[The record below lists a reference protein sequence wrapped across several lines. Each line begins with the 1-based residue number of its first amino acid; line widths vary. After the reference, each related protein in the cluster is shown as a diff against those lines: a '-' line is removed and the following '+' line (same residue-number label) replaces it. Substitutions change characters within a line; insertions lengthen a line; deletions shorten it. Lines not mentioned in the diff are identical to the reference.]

1 MKQLSWRRFVFIP
14 MYLCI
19 ALSRSVLPQVLD
31 DHNISPE
38 VIQIKETTIQGSQL
52 SERDLQTSRNIS
64 IQGNDFVLDGNPF
77 RIMSGSLHYFRL
89 PSEYWRD
96 RLRKLRAAGLNTVS
110 TYVEWSSHEPEEGLY
125 KFDGDN
131 DIVRFIQIA
140 AEEELYVLL
149 RPGPYICAER
159 DLGGLPYWL
168 LSKYPKIRLRTTDKN
183 FISETEKWMTKLFSQ
198 LKPLLYKNGG
208 PIIMVQVEN
217 EYGSYGSSKAY
228 MKQVRDIIKQHVDDN
243 ALLYTTDG
251 PYHSYFYDG
260 SVPGTLT
267 TIDFGPT
274 ASKAVDMFKELRAFM
289 PEGPLMNSE
298 YYPGWLTHWSE
309 DLQKVTTE
317 RVVATLK
324 DMLDNKIHFNI
335 YMFFGGTNFEFTAG
349 ANYASNYQPDITSYD
364 YDAPLSEAGDPTPKY
379 DAIRNTL
386 AKYDLVP
393 ENIPAPVPSKK
404 GAYGQITL
412 SPKINLLSTDGR
424 SKLGKKYNDVNG
436 PNLPT
441 FEELRQRSGL
451 VLYETTLNETDG
463 ILSITAP
470 RDWIYVFVD
479 NKYQGVINRMQKLFN
494 LSIKAKEG
502 STLSL
507 LVENQ
512 GRINY
517 GNRLHDFKGILS
529 PVTLDS
535 KKGYIRSGNLE
546 GRWTVTGYGLDTNNN
561 IELGSNNI
569 VGQGRSS
576 MGPTLYEGILV
587 LPQGQPLDTFVDPT
601 GWGKG
606 YIFVNG
612 HNLGRYWPKVG
623 PQVTLYIPGVWL
635 RPAPAQNSIKILE
648 QMEDLSC
655 EVGPPCCL
663 VLADGSVFQG
673 RSFGAQ
679 VPVEGEVVFQTG
691 MVGYPE
697 SLTDPSYHAQILVLT
712 YPLIGNYGIP
722 DENEYDEH
730 GLPRWFESKRIW
742 ATGLIVGQVST
753 HASHW
758 RARKSLGKWLA
769 QNGVPGLCEID
780 TRALTYRLREGV
792 TLGRIIQSVSP
803 IGTLPPLQDPN
814 ERNLVAEVS
823 VKEKQIFNPSGSFT
837 ILAIDCGLKYNQ
849 VRCLIKR
856 NAKVV
861 LVPWNYKFDP
871 KEYDGLF
878 ISNGPGDPEVCK
890 EVVDNLREVIKNEHT
905 VKPVFGICLGHQLL
919 ATAAGCKTYKTR
931 YGNRGHN
938 LPCTHAG
945 TGRCFMTSQNHGF
958 AVDTNSLPQNWKI
971 LFTNENDKTNEGI
984 IHNSLPYFSVQF
996 HPEHTAGPTDL
1007 ECLFDIFVETVKSYK
1022 INTKC
1027 VVNDMICEKLKYTPS
1042 LYERPKKVLILGSG
1056 GLSIG
1061 QAGEFDYSGSQGVKA
1076 MQEEKIQTVLINPN
1090 IATVQTSK
1098 GLADKV
1104 YFLPITPEYVEQV
1117 IKAERPTGILLTF
1130 GGQTA
1135 LNCGVELQKSKVFE
1149 KYNVRV
1155 LGTPI
1160 QSIVDTEDR
1169 KIFAEKINAI
1179 GEKVAPSAAVSSVEE
1194 ALVAANQIG
1203 YPVMARSAFS
1213 LGGLG
1218 SGFANNEEELRILAH
1233 QALSYSEQLIID
1245 KSLKGWKEVEYEVVR
1260 DAYDNCITV
1269 CNMENVDPLG
1279 IHTGESIVIAPSQT
1293 LSNREYYLLRNTAI
1307 KVIRHF
1313 GIVGECNI
1321 QYALNPNSEEFYIIE
1336 VNARLSRSSAL
1347 ASKATG
1353 YPLAYVAAKL
1363 ALGISLPTIKN
1374 SVTGVTTACFEPSLD
1389 YCVVKIPRW
1398 DLAKFNRVSTKIGS
1412 SMKSVGEVMAIGRN
1426 FEEAFQKALRM
1437 VDENVNGFDPYIKK
1451 VNENELREPTD
1462 KRMFVLAAALKENYS
1477 VEKLYDLTKI
1487 DRWFLEKLKNI
1498 IDYYKILESIDS
1510 GSITF
1515 EILKSAKQI
1524 GFSDKQI
1531 AAAIKSTELAV
1542 RKLREEFKITPFVK
1556 QIDTVAAE
1564 WPATTNYLYLT
1575 YNGSTHDL
1583 NFTGD
1588 FIIVLGSGV
1597 YRIGSSVEFDWCAVG
1612 CLRELKNQG
1621 KKTIMVNYNPETVS
1635 TDYDM
1640 SDRLYFE
1647 EISFEVVMDIYNLEK
1662 PHGVILCMGGQLPN
1676 NIAMDLH
1683 RQQAKIL
1690 GTSPDMIDNAENR
1703 FKFSRMLDRKGIIQ
1717 PKWKELTNLDS
1728 AIKFCEEVGYP
1739 CLVRPS
1745 YVLSGA
1751 AMNVAYSNQELEA
1764 YLKSASQLNKD
1775 HPVVIS
1781 KYILDAKEIDVDVV
1795 AADGVLLCIA
1805 VSEHIENA
1813 GVHSGDATLVTPPQ
1827 DINNETLDK
1836 INEIAKIIAETLDV
1850 TGPFNMQLIAKDN
1863 ELKVIECNVRVSRS
1877 FPFVSKT
1884 LDHDFVA
1891 MATKVILGVPVE
1903 PVSVM
1908 GGCGKVGVKVPQFSF
1923 SRLSGADV
1931 TLGVEMAST
1940 GEVACF
1946 GENRYEAYL
1955 KSLMS
1960 TGFRIPKKAILLS
1973 IGTFKHKIELL
1984 PSVRSL
1990 KKLGYKLYASMG
2002 TGDFYNEHGIEIESV
2017 QWTFD
2022 HIGDPEDVRSD
2033 GELMHLADFM
2043 ARKELD
2049 LVINLPMRGGARRVS
2064 SFSTHGYRTRRL
2076 AVDYAVPLVT
2086 DVKCAKLLVKAMLQ
2100 CGGAP
2105 QMKTHTDCMTS
2116 RNIIK
2121 LPGFIDVHVH
2131 VREPGATYKEDFD
2144 SCTAAALAGG
2154 VTMICAMP
2162 NTNPPLIDRSSYD
2175 YVSTLA
2181 RVSARC
2187 DFALFVGAS
2196 TTNCDTAA
2204 ELAPQAAALKMYLN
2218 ETFTTLKLNDMT
2230 IWQRHLQNWPKKMPI
2245 CAHAEREKTGAII
2258 LMASLLDR
2266 PIHICHVAR
2275 KEEILIIKSAKE
2287 RGLKVTCEVCPHH
2300 LFLST
2305 ADIER
2310 IGNGRA
2316 EVRPVLCSPE
2326 DQAELWK
2333 NMDIIDVFAT
2343 DHAPHS
2349 VEEKNSDKPL
2359 PGYPGLETVLPLLLN
2374 AVHEGRLT
2382 IDDIINKFHKNPRKI
2397 FNLPE
2402 QINTYVEVDMDYEW
2416 TIPDALEF
2424 SKSKWTPF
2432 AGMRVCGAI
2441 HRVTLRGEIAYVEGQ
2456 ILVPPG
2462 FGQNVREWPV
2472 PKKQTLPAFA
2482 FEKFDK
2488 ESSRPNS
2495 ALDIHNS
2502 LEFTKFHDM
2511 DIDQGEPN
2519 KPDGQNKLNVHFH
2532 EVPGLRSI
2540 SPLPPQTHTIR
2551 QRCDSSSQST
2561 GPQRQ
2566 RSDLFGKSILTVDT
2580 FGKETLNDIFNLAQ
2594 FMKTC
2599 VSKGRVLDDI
2609 LRGKVMASIF
2619 YEVSTR
2625 TSCSF
2630 AAAMQRLGG
2639 SVIHTDATSSSA
2651 KKGETLED
2659 SVTVMASYSDVVV
2672 LRHPEPGAV
2681 TRASRHSRKPVINA
2695 GDGIGEHPTQALLDV
2710 FTIREEI
2717 GTVNGLTITMVGDL
2731 KNGRTVHSL
2740 ARLLSLYQVQLQ
2752 YVSPPGLGMPKH
2764 IMEYVSYKGISQK
2777 VYERLE
2783 DVLGDTHVLY
2793 MTRIQRERFASQE
2806 EYEKMRGLLV
2816 VTPQLMTRA
2825 RRRMIVMHPLP
2836 RVDEISPEFDS
2847 DPRAAYFRQA
2857 EYGMYVRMALLAMVA
2872 GVNPLT

>member
-1 MKQLSWRRFVFIP
+1 MGKCMIIATF
-14 MYLCI
+14 LCATVSSI
-19 ALSRSVLPQVLD
+19 VYCHDSAS
-31 DHNISPE
+31 SPDPV
-38 VIQIKETTIQGSQL
+38 VIQLKELSQGN
-52 SERDLQTSRNIS
+52 DLAEKELKPKRNIS
-64 IQGNDFVLDGNPF
+64 IVGNDFNLDGAPF
-77 RIMSGSLHYFRL
+77 RVMSGSLHYFRL
-89 PSEYWRD
+89 PHQYWRD
-96 RLRKLRAAGLNTVS
+96 RLRKIKAAGLNSVS
-110 TYVEWSSHEPEEGLY
+110 TYVEWSSHEPEEGVES
-125 KFDGDN
+125 FADDN
-131 DIVRFIQIA
+131 DLVKFINI
-140 AEEELYVLL
+140 AEEEGLYVLL

-159 DLGGLPYWL
+159 DLGGFPYWL
-168 LSKYPKIRLRTTDKN
+168 LGKYPNIKLRTTNKD
-183 FISETEKWMTKLFSQ
+183 FIDESKRWFTKLFA
-198 LKPLLYKNGG
+198 LIKPLLFGNGG
-208 PIIMVQVEN
+208 PIILVQVEN
-217 EYGSYGSSKAY
+217 EYGSYGADKKY
-228 MKQVRDIIKQHVDDN
+228 MEQMRDIISGHVGTD

-251 PYHSYFYDG
+251 SYRSYFFDG
-260 SVPGTLT
+260 SVPGALT

-274 ASKAVDMFKELRAFM
+274 SKSVMKTFSDLRNFM
-289 PEGPLMNSE
+289 PTGPLMNSE
-298 YYPGWLTHWSE
+298 YYPGWLTHW
-309 DLQKVTTE
+309 TE
-317 RVVATLK
+317 KIQQVPTDPVVGTLR
-324 DMLDNKIHFNI
+324 DMLRNSINFNF
-335 YMFFGGTNFEFTAG
+335 YMFFGGTNFGFTSG
-349 ANYASNYQPDITSYD
+349 ANYGSFYQPDITSYD
-364 YDAPLSEAGDPTPKY
+364 YDAPLTEAGDPTHKY
-379 DAIRNTL
+379 YAIRNTIAEFNPDVNNMTL
-386 AKYDLVP
+386 
-393 ENIPAPVPSKK
+393 PVMTNK
-404 GAYGQITL
+404 GAYGDVKL
-412 SPKINLLSTDGR
+412 EPLVSLLSDKGR
-424 SKLGKKYNDVNG
+424 KYLGKKYADVTG
-436 PNLPT
+436 SKLPT
-441 FEELRQRSGL
+441 FEELRQFSGMI
-451 VLYETTLNETDG
+451 LYETIINDENG
-463 ILSITAP
+463 ILEIKKP
-470 RDWIYVFVD
+470 RDWIFIYV
-479 NKYQGVINRMQKLFN
+479 NNTLQGVINRMHKMYTLN
-494 LSIKAKEG
+494 IKSTPG
-502 STLSL
+502 SVLSL

-517 GNRLHDFKGILS
+517 GNRLHDFKGILGT
-529 PVTLDS
+529 VLLNNKTLD
-535 KKGYIRSGNLE
+535 GN
-546 GRWTVTGYGLDTNNN
+546 WSVTGYPLDKSGYQ
-561 IELGSNNI
+561 EI
-569 VGQGRSS
+569 VPRANEEIFERKSKLD
-576 MGPTLYEGILV
+576 GPTLFTGAFV
-587 LPQGQPLDTFVDPT
+587 LPAGQKPLDSFIDTT

-606 YIFVNG
+606 YIYVNQ
-612 HNLGRYWPKVG
+612 HHLGRYWPQVG
-623 PQVTLYIPGVWL
+623 PQITLYIPGVWL
-635 RPAPAQNSIKILE
+635 KPAPEQNIIE
-648 QMEDLSC
+648 ITMEDKNDLSC

-663 VLADGSVFQG
+663 VLSDGSIFQG

-679 VPVEGEVVFQTG
+679 VPVEGEVG
-691 MVGYPE
+691 
-697 SLTDPSYHAQILVLT
+697 A
-712 YPLIGNYGIP
+712 
-722 DENEYDEH
+722 
-730 GLPRWFESKRIW
+730 PRIYNP
-742 ATGLIVGQVST
+742 
-753 HASHW
+753 
-758 RARKSLGKWLA
+758 
-769 QNGVPGLCEID
+769 NGEI
-780 TRALTYRLREGV
+780 
-792 TLGRIIQSVSP
+792 
-803 IGTLPPLQDPN
+803 
-814 ERNLVAEVS
+814 
-823 VKEKQIFNPSGSFT
+823 T
-837 ILAIDCGLKYNQ
+837 IMAVDCGLKYNQ
-849 VRCLIKR
+849 IRCLIKR

-861 LVPWNYKFDP
+861 LVPWNYDLDASS
-871 KEYDGLF
+871 YDGLF

-890 EVVDNLREVIKNEHT
+890 ATVENLRLRIKDQKNI
-905 VKPVFGICLGHQLL
+905 KPIFGICLGHQLL
-919 ATAAGCKTYKTR
+919 ATAAGCKTYKTS

-938 LPCTHAG
+938 LPCTHNG

-958 AVDTNSLPQNWKI
+958 AVDAETLPDNWDI

-984 IHNSLPYFSVQF
+984 CHKLYPFFSVQF

-1007 ECLFDIFVETVKSYK
+1007 ECLFDVFIDLVKLYK
-1022 INTKC
+1022 NKKQGI
-1027 VVNDMICEKLKYTPS
+1027 VNEMITEKIKFTPK
-1042 LYERPKKVLILGSG
+1042 LQERPKKVLILGSG

-1117 IKAERPTGILLTF
+1117 IKAERPTGVLLTF

-1135 LNCGVELQKSKVFE
+1135 LNCGVELEKSNIFN
-1149 KYNVRV
+1149 KYNVSV

-1169 KIFAEKINAI
+1169 KIFAEKVNAI

-1194 ALVAANQIG
+1194 ALTAAMKIG

-1218 SGFANNEEELRILAH
+1218 SGFANNEEELKILAH
-1233 QALSYSEQLIID
+1233 QALSHSEQLIID

-1279 IHTGESIVIAPSQT
+1279 IHTGESIVVAPSQT
-1293 LSNREYYLLRNTAI
+1293 LSNREYYMLRNTAL

-1363 ALGISLPTIKN
+1363 ALGIPLPEIKN

-1412 SMKSVGEVMAIGRN
+1412 SMKSVGEVMAIGRS

-1437 VDENVNGFDPYIKK
+1437 VDENVNGFDPYILK
-1451 VNENELREPTD
+1451 VNDNDLREPTD
-1462 KRMFVLAAALKENYS
+1462 KRMFILAAALKAGYS
-1477 VEKLYDLTKI
+1477 VEKLYGLTKI
-1487 DRWFLEKLKNI
+1487 DHWFLNKMKNI
-1498 IDYYKILESIDS
+1498 IDYYEILESIK
-1510 GSITF
+1510 GPITSNS
-1515 EILKSAKQI
+1515 LKKAKQI

-1531 AAAIKSTELAV
+1531 AAAIKITELAV
-1542 RKLREEFKITPFVK
+1542 RKLREEYKITPFVK
-1556 QIDTVAAE
+1556 KIDTVAAE
-1564 WPATTNYLYLT
+1564 WPASTNYLYLT
-1575 YNGSTHDL
+1575 YNGCIHDL
-1583 NFTGD
+1583 EFPGE
-1588 FIIVLGSGV
+1588 FIMVLGSGV

-1612 CLRELKNQG
+1612 CLRELKNQNR
-1621 KKTIMVNYNPETVS
+1621 KTIMINYNPETVS

-1647 EISFEVVMDIYNLEK
+1647 EISFEVVMDIYNIEH
-1662 PHGVILCMGGQLPN
+1662 PDGVILCMGGQLPN

-1683 RQQAKIL
+1683 RQQAVIL
-1690 GTSPDMIDNAENR
+1690 GTSPDMVDNAENR
-1703 FKFSRMLDRKGIIQ
+1703 FKFSRMLDRKGILQ
-1717 PKWKELTNLDS
+1717 PRWKELTDLES
-1728 AIKFCEEVGYP
+1728 AINFCEEVGYP

-1751 AMNVAYSNQELEA
+1751 AMNVAYSNQELET
-1764 YLKSASQLNKD
+1764 YLKSASKLSKE

-1795 AADGVLLCIA
+1795 AVDGILLCMA
-1805 VSEHIENA
+1805 VSEHVENA

-1827 DINNETLDK
+1827 DMNNETLEK
-1836 INEIAKIIAETLDV
+1836 IKDIARIIAETLDV

-1891 MATKVILGVPVE
+1891 MATKVILGIPVE
-1903 PVSVM
+1903 PVNVM
-1908 GGCGKVGVKVPQFSF
+1908 SGCGKVGVKVPQFSF

-1973 IGTFKHKIELL
+1973 IGTFKHKMELL
-1984 PSVRSL
+1984 PSVRIL
-1990 KKLGYKLYASMG
+1990 HKMGYKLYASMG
-2002 TGDFYNEHGIEIESV
+2002 TGDFYTEHGIDVESV
-2017 QWTFD
+2017 QWTFE
-2022 HIGDPEDVRSD
+2022 HIGDLDDARSD

-2043 ARKELD
+2043 ARRELD

-2086 DVKCAKLLVKAMLQ
+2086 DVKCAKLLVQAMLR

-2105 QMKTHTDCMTS
+2105 PMKTHTDCMTS

-2144 SCTAAALAGG
+2144 SCTASALAGG
-2154 VTMICAMP
+2154 ITMIFAMP
-2162 NTNPPLIDRSSYD
+2162 NTNPPVVDRASFEL
-2175 YVSTLA
+2175 VSALS

-2187 DFALFVGAS
+2187 DYALFVGAS
-2196 TTNCDTAA
+2196 TSNSESAA

-2218 ETFTTLKLNDMT
+2218 ETFTTLKLDDMT
-2230 IWQRHLQNWPKKMPI
+2230 IWQKHLQNWPKKLPI

-2275 KEEILIIKSAKE
+2275 KEEILIIKAAKE
-2287 RGLKVTCEVCPHH
+2287 RGLKVTCEVCPQH

-2305 ADIER
+2305 NDIER
-2310 IGNGRA
+2310 IGKGRA

-2326 DQAELWK
+2326 DQEELWK
-2333 NMDIIDVFAT
+2333 NMDVIDVFAT

-2349 VEEKNSDKPL
+2349 VEEKNSEIPP
-2359 PGYPGLETVLPLLLN
+2359 PGYPGLETILPLLLN
-2374 AVHEGRLT
+2374 AVHQGRLT
-2382 IDDIINKFHKNPRKI
+2382 MEDLINKFHRNPRKI

-2402 QINTYVEVDMDYEW
+2402 QPNTYVEIDMDYEW
-2416 TIPDALEF
+2416 TIPDAMEF
-2424 SKSKWTPF
+2424 TKSKWTPF
-2432 AGMRVCGAI
+2432 AGMHVCGAI
-2441 HRVTLRGEIAYVEGQ
+2441 HRVTLRGEIAYVEGK

-2462 FGQNVREWPV
+2462 FGQNVREWPT
-2472 PKKQTLPAFA
+2472 PKKQTFPVYAV
-2482 FEKFDK
+2482 EKVEK
-2488 ESSRPNS
+2488 ETSRPNS
-2495 ALDIHNS
+2495 ALEFHSSLDIS
-2502 LEFTKFHDM
+2502 KYSDYDL
-2511 DIDQGEPN
+2511 DQIEQG
-2519 KPDGQNKLNVHFH
+2519 KTDNKLNVHFN
-2532 EVPGLRSI
+2532 EAPGFRSM
-2540 SPLPPQTHTIR
+2540 SPLPAAIPPAR
-2551 QRCDSSSQST
+2551 QRCDSSSYPLQVAA
-2561 GPQRQ
+2561 PQRQ
-2566 RSDLFGKSILTVDT
+2566 RNDLFGKSILTVDSFT
-2580 FGKETLNDIFNLAQ
+2580 KETMNDIFNLAQ
-2594 FMKTC
+2594 FMKTS
-2599 VSKGRVLDDI
+2599 VSKGRFLDDL

-2639 SVIHTDATSSSA
+2639 SVIHTDATNSSA

-2659 SVTVMASYSDVVV
+2659 SVAVMASYSDVVV

-2681 TRASRHSRKPVINA
+2681 ARASRHSRKPLINA
-2695 GDGIGEHPTQALLDV
+2695 GDGVGEHPTQALLDI

-2740 ARLLSLYQVQLQ
+2740 ARLLTLYQVQLQ

-2764 IMEYVSYKGISQK
+2764 IMDYVSEKGISQRVFDK
-2777 VYERLE
+2777 LE

-2793 MTRIQRERFASQE
+2793 MTRIQRERFESQE
-2806 EYEKMRGLLV
+2806 EYEKIRGLLV

-2825 RRRMIVMHPLP
+2825 KRRMIVMHPLP
-2836 RVDEISPEFDS
+2836 RVDEISAEFDT

-2857 EYGMYVRMALLAMVA
+2857 EYGMYVRMALLAMVSSA
-2872 GVNPLT
+2872 NPLI